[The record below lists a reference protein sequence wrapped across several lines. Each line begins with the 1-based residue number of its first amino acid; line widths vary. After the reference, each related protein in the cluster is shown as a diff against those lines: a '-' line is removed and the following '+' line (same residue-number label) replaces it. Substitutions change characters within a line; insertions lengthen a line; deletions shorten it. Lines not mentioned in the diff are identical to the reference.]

1 MTARSWLRP
10 SATCEGAL
18 AQRNL
23 VIAIVVVGAVAGGGV
38 AYWLT
43 APPPAAP
50 SVPKVVERAAAAPKK
65 KPPPAA
71 VPTETENLVA
81 PGVDLEAGASPASAA
96 RAPAGL
102 TDDPAQRKRLERT
115 ADLGAPYWAKIAPHI
130 QDPGMRAR
138 AAAMVERLRALNE
151 PTTILAHEQYA
162 LTQGLISIGGW
173 DRGTLLNLQ
182 YLDSLAATV
191 LQGGDPDSLPTP
203 EQEATFKPRGRKE

>member
-1 MTARSWLRP
+1 MTARSWLRL

-23 VIAIVVVGAVAGGGV
+23 VIAIVVVGALAGGGV

-43 APPPAAP
+43 APPPAPPAP
-50 SVPKVVERAAAAPKK
+50 PKVAEHVAAAPK

-71 VPTETENLVA
+71 VPTQTENLIA
-81 PGVDLEAGASPASAA
+81 PGVDLEGGASPASAA

-102 TDDPAQRKRLERT
+102 TDDPEQRKRLERT

-130 QDPGMRAR
+130 QDPEMRAR
-138 AAAMVERLRALNE
+138 AAAMSERLRALNE

-182 YLDSLAATV
+182 YLNSLAATV
-191 LQGGDPDSLPTP
+191 LQGGDPDALPTP